1 MSLYDVAVPEDRDLM
16 RRCSKQPPVASVTER
31 LGRQMRSDGSVIDIV
46 FYWRPLTFRDRPA
59 QLVTFVDVTEK
70 KQAERRLAHMARHDA
85 LTDLPNRAMF
95 RERLEDALSRL
106 QPDQGE
112 LAVLYLDLD
121 QFKAINDTLGHS
133 IGDALLRAVANRL
146 RGCLRAS
153 DVLARFGGDEFAMFR
168 PGMSGSNAASALAS
182 RLVDAV
188 GRPFVIEG
196 HTLEIATSIGVA
208 MAPGD
213 GASCDLLL
221 KSVDMALYRA
231 KEEGRRSFRFFEPE
245 MDARVQARRLLET
258 DLRRALGAGEFE
270 LYYQPLVSLK
280 TGAIIGFEAL
290 MRWHH
295 PTRGTLPP
303 AEFIPLLEE
312 IGLIVPL
319 GEWALR
325 QACAEAARWPGNL
338 KVAVNLSSI
347 QFKAGNVIHA
357 VMSALA
363 NSGLPASRLE
373 LEITESI
380 LLAESDSNLAT
391 LHRLRSLGVSVS
403 MDDFG
408 TGYSSLSCLRAFPFD
423 KIKIDRSFV
432 RELSDGGGSTAI
444 VRAVAGLGSSLGIST
459 TAEGVETDEQF
470 AWLRREGCTEMQGY
484 YFSPPVPASK
494 IVPMLKANR
503 TVDPRLGPMLTH

>member
-1 MSLYDVAVPEDRDLM
+1 M
-16 RRCSKQPPVASVTER
+16 
-31 LGRQMRSDGSVIDIV
+31 
-46 FYWRPLTFRDRPA
+46 
-59 QLVTFVDVTEK
+59 
-70 KQAERRLAHMARHDA
+70 AHHDA

-95 RERLEDALSRL
+95 RERLDEALSRL
-106 QPDQGE
+106 HPDQGE

-133 IGDALLRAVANRL
+133 TGDALLRAVANRL

-153 DVLARFGGDEFAMFR
+153 DVVARFGGDEFAMFR
-168 PGMSGSNAASALAS
+168 PGMSGPNEASALAS
-182 RLVDAV
+182 YLVDAV
-188 GRPFVIEG
+188 GRPFLIEG

-208 MAPGD
+208 MSPGD

-221 KSVDMALYRA
+221 KSADMALYRA
-231 KEEGRRSFRFFEPE
+231 KEEGRRAFRFFEPE
-245 MDARVQARRLLET
+245 MDARAQARRLLET

-280 TGAIIGFEAL
+280 TGAITGFEAL

-295 PTRGTLPP
+295 PTRGMVPP
-303 AEFIPLLEE
+303 AEFIPLSEE

-325 QACAEAARWPGNL
+325 QACAEAVRWPGDL

-357 VMSALA
+357 VLTALA

-380 LLAESDSNLAT
+380 LLAESESNLTT
-391 LHRLRSLGVSVS
+391 LHRLRSLGASVS

-408 TGYSSLSCLRAFPFD
+408 TGYSSLSYLRAFPFD

-432 RELSDGGGSTAI
+432 QELSDGGGSTAI

-459 TAEGVETDEQF
+459 TAEGVETDEQL

-494 IVPMLKANR
+494 ILPMLKANQ
-503 TVDPRLGPMLTH
+503 TADPRFGPMLTH